1 VNWSIWHGDAGA
13 WDGLLMEFPDYTV
26 YQSYRW
32 GEHRRHC
39 GWAPHRLTA
48 TEAGKTIAMAQIMV
62 RRFPLGV
69 ALAWVNG
76 GPIGDIEASGEPFR
90 IAVGRALGSRSLYC
104 RVRPMREQNSQDVD
118 RMKAMAWFKSEAQ
131 VHGERSLVYSP
142 SEDEEIREGRASGN
156 WRHNLRRASKYGH
169 ATSVWSQPDADEI
182 LAVYEAMQSQK
193 NLPEQVSRAALS
205 SLLGEFD
212 GQCVIVR
219 CNDPQGRLLA
229 LRGALLLGS
238 KAWDMLAA
246 ATPAARK
253 VYASHAVFWELMRQ
267 CASRG
272 VQCYDMSGID
282 PVGNKGVYDFKK
294 GTGAGEVSYLGEW
307 DWATSSL
314 LRRAANVLIKH
325 RARGI

>member
-1 VNWSIWHGDAGA
+1 LNWSIWHGEASA

-39 GWAPHRLTA
+39 GWTPHRLTA
-48 TEAGKTIAMAQIMV
+48 TEGGKTIAMAQTWC
-62 RRFPLGV
+62 RFPLGV

-104 RVRPMREQNSQDVD
+104 RVRPMREQNSQDVG
-118 RMKAMAWFKSEAQ
+118 RMKAMAWSKSGVQ
-131 VHGERSLVYSP
+131 VHGERSLVYAP
-142 SEDEEIREGRASGN
+142 SEDEEIREGQASGG
-156 WRHNLRRASKYGH
+156 WRHMRRASKYGH

-193 NLPEQVSRAALS
+193 NLPEQISRSALIS
-205 SLLGEFD
+205 MLGEFD

-229 LRGALLLGS
+229 LRGALVLGS

-246 ATPAARK
+246 ATPTARK

-272 VQCYDMSGID
+272 VQWYDMSGMD
-282 PVGNKGVYDFKK
+282 PVRNKGVYDFKK